1 VNSAVPDRG
10 QLSIGEVLAALR
22 VDFPDVTISKI
33 RFLESEGLVEP
44 QRTAAGYRKF
54 SRRDIE
60 RLRYVLTVQRDQYFP
75 LKVIKDHLDAID
87 RGLEPAGPY
96 GVPQVPHVA
105 AVGEG
110 GDFTAE
116 VFRRDG
122 NDLRLSRSELC
133 EAAAV
138 DDDLLAQLESFGL
151 VRPRPGS
158 QHYDGDALLVAQTVR
173 EMAAFGLEPRHLRAF
188 KTAADRQVGLF
199 EQVVT
204 PLRRQRDAAAVAR
217 AEEVVAEL
225 AAASIRLHAVLVR
238 IGLRATR

>member
-1 VNSAVPDRG
+1 VNSAVPDRA

-22 VDFPDVTISKI
+22 ADFPDVTISKI

-110 GDFTAE
+110 DFTAE

-122 NDLRLSRSELC
+122 SDLRLSRAELC

-151 VRPRPGS
+151 IRPRPGS
-158 QHYDGDALLVAQTVR
+158 AHYDGDALLVAKTVR

-204 PLRRQRDAAAVAR
+204 PLRRQRDAAAKAR
-217 AEEVVAEL
+217 AEEVVTEL

-238 IGLRATR
+238 TGLRATR

>member
-22 VDFPDVTISKI
+22 ADFPDVTISKI